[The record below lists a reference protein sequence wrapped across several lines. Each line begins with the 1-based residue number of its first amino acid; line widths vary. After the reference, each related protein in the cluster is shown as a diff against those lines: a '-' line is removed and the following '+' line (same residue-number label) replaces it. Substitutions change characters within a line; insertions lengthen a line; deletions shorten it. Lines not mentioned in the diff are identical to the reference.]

1 MEIETRGRFVSPIK
15 YYKEYY
21 ILQISYILRCIS
33 YLTISC
39 TCINIRSLLTTDTFR
54 SLNNATSTPWLENFT
69 RLRLYML
76 IAFCIFYI
84 LQSLTNARV
93 SAV

>member
-1 MEIETRGRFVSPIK
+1 MKIETRVRFISLIK

-33 YLTISC
+33 YLTIFC

-54 SLNNATSTPWLENFT
+54 F
-69 RLRLYML
+69 
-76 IAFCIFYI
+76 
-84 LQSLTNARV
+84 
-93 SAV
+93 